1 MLKRVWASFIHRGVS
16 FWFALG
22 VGLNAG
28 GSAMLITYIIGGLC
42 LLIALG
48 IFIYNLKQPIED
60 QIPSMLDTIKDSKV
74 VWGFWH
80 SGVRAKEHFQYGTVK
95 RMLLLEPNP
104 DNEAFK
110 HVLAEMRG
118 KTTQQ
123 QVLTEIN
130 LTKEMTL
137 ANHHQLEITK
147 AVQQKYDKLRKQGR

>member
-60 QIPSMLDTIKDSKV
+60 QIPSMLDTIKDSKSSM
-74 VWGFWH
+74 GFLAFW
-80 SGVRAKEHFQYGTVK
+80 SKSQRTFPVRHCKE
-95 RMLLLEPNP
+95 N
-104 DNEAFK
+104 AI
-110 HVLAEMRG
+110 A
-118 KTTQQ
+118 
-123 QVLTEIN
+123 
-130 LTKEMTL
+130 
-137 ANHHQLEITK
+137 
-147 AVQQKYDKLRKQGR
+147 

>member
-1 MLKRVWASFIHRGVS
+1 M
-16 FWFALG
+16 
-22 VGLNAG
+22 
-28 GSAMLITYIIGGLC
+28 
-42 LLIALG
+42 
-48 IFIYNLKQPIED
+48 
-60 QIPSMLDTIKDSKV
+60 
-74 VWGFWH
+74 
-80 SGVRAKEHFQYGTVK
+80 
-95 RMLLLEPNP
+95 LEPNP